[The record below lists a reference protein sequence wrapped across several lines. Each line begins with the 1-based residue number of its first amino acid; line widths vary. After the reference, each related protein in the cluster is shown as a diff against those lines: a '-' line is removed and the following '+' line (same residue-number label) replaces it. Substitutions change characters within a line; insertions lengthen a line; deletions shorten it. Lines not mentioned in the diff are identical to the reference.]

1 MNHDRRKMAGK
12 TIVIDRW
19 HYPEKPDTTADEN
32 GDVVVIRQTSF
43 APAEVFEYG
52 IGPDNRAFARYQWRE
67 NDFYEENNEQNE
79 ISHDELCNRIDELIE
94 LFRNH
99 GFDESAS
106 AYERMKTQIVTLK

>member
-1 MNHDRRKMAGK
+1 MAGK

-19 HYPEKPDTTADEN
+19 HYPARPDTTADEN

-67 NDFYEENNEQNE
+67 NDFYEENNERNE
-79 ISHDELCNRIDELIE
+79 ISHDELRERMDEIVT
-94 LFRNH
+94 LFRKH
-99 GFDESAS
+99 GFEESAS
-106 AYERMKTQIVTLK
+106 AYERLKTQIFTLK